1 MSASTIT
8 GLAAIKKFKEEQAA
22 KAAERERPKAE
33 WLSSVFPKKTGDVLE
48 GRFLQEL
55 DVDMENYDESRGV
68 GFIAVEHQAPGPD
81 GYKRRAKCT
90 IDDGECYACERHKA
104 DYKAGWKQRQNLYI
118 NFLAVVDGEP
128 KVFILSRNANS
139 TFAESLIQEAID
151 EGSITNS
158 MYRITK
164 TGSGTQTQW
173 LLKRLPKAELL
184 DDSKVEVFDLNASA
198 VREVEYAKQPEYY
211 GAVYSEGNT
220 EDNAG
225 EDKASMGNSWGGSDP
240 SVDW

>member
-1 MSASTIT
+1 MAEAVIT
-8 GLAAIKKFKEEQAA
+8 GLAAIKKFKAEQEA

-55 DVDMENYDESRGV
+55 DVDMENYDEARGV

-90 IDDGECYACERHKA
+90 IDSEGQCYACERHKA

-118 NFLAVVDGEP
+118 NFFAVVDGEP
-128 KVFILSRNANS
+128 KTFILSRNANS
-139 TFAESLIQEAID
+139 TFANALVQEAID

-164 TGSGTQTQW
+164 SGSGTQTQW
-173 LLKRLPKAELL
+173 MLKRLPKAELL
-184 DDSKVEVFDLNASA
+184 DDSKAEVFDLAASA
-198 VREVEYAKQPEYY
+198 LRDVEYEKQAEYY
-211 GAVYSEGNT
+211 GAVYSEPGAAS
-220 EDNAG
+220 ED
-225 EDKASMGNSWGGSDP
+225 EKPSMGGNWGGSDP

>member
-8 GLAAIKKFKEEQAA
+8 GLAAIKKFKDEQAA

-33 WLSSVFPKKTGDVLE
+33 WLSSVFPKKTGDTLE

-90 IDDGECYACERHKA
+90 IVDGECYACERHKA
-104 DYKAGWKQRQNLYI
+104 DYTAGWKQRQNLYI
-118 NFLAVVDGEP
+118 NFLAVVDGEA
-128 KVFILSRNANS
+128 KTFILSRNANS
-139 TFAESLIQEAID
+139 TFANALIQEAID

-184 DDSKVEVFDLNASA
+184 DDSKAEVFDLNAA
-198 VREVEYAKQPEYY
+198 AIRDVEYEKQAEYY
-211 GAVYSEGNT
+211 GAVFSETPAEKAEADKGTMAGN
-220 EDNAG
+220 
-225 EDKASMGNSWGGSDP
+225 WGGSDP